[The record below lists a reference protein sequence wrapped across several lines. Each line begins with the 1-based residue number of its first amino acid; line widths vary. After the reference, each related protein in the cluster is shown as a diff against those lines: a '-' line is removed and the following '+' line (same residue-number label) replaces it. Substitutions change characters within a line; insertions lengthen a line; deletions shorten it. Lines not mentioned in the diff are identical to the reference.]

1 MFWICCLIWGKN
13 LIGHDKQPKE
23 CLLFIVH
30 FWFIVKYL
38 SWFLAVFKEP
48 LKWSQC
54 PLRYNPRKTDFWT
67 LDKGAAV
74 RQGVV
79 VIIQSLLRS
88 LLRRMSQNKECSV
101 AHTKYWLHTRKQWNN
116 ELHPNYD
123 ITNLDNEE
131 TSTALANA
139 NEKEAESEGNESYNS
154 VEKVY
159 FCTMCDEKFSKEKY
173 LEAHVYIRHVVDK
186 IFTCPYCDRIFDD
199 KGNLKL
205 HEKTHKDIRA
215 FSCSAFNKQFKS
227 KIYLKSHEKLHNG
240 EKPFSCSN
248 CDKSFSQSHHLK
260 EHEMSHTGA
269 KFSCS

>member
-1 MFWICCLIWGKN
+1 MEI
-13 LIGHDKQPKE
+13 
-23 CLLFIVH
+23 
-30 FWFIVKYL
+30 
-38 SWFLAVFKEP
+38 
-48 LKWSQC
+48 
-54 PLRYNPRKTDFWT
+54 
-67 LDKGAAV
+67 
-74 RQGVV
+74 
-79 VIIQSLLRS
+79 
-88 LLRRMSQNKECSV
+88 
-101 AHTKYWLHTRKQWNN
+101 
-116 ELHPNYD
+116 HPNND

-173 LEAHVYIRHVVDK
+173 LEAHVYMRHVVDK
-186 IFTCPYCDRIFDD
+186 IFTCPYCDRTFDD

-240 EKPFSCSN
+240 KKPFATEAFTSFTFHASFDVYSVFVCNKCSQ
-248 CDKSFSQSHHLK
+248 CLPLLCIHSVCRLCAQTSIRRCLPTQPMLFSPYIFTLGESQLL
-260 EHEMSHTGA
+260 
-269 KFSCS
+269 

>member
-1 MFWICCLIWGKN
+1 MD
-13 LIGHDKQPKE
+13 IGQR
-23 CLLFIVH
+23 
-30 FWFIVKYL
+30 
-38 SWFLAVFKEP
+38 S
-48 LKWSQC
+48 S
-54 PLRYNPRKTDFWT
+54 RKTGGSRDNT
-67 LDKGAAV
+67 KPAK
-74 RQGVV
+74 VV
-79 VIIQSLLRS
+79 VETEES
-88 LLRRMSQNKECSV
+88 
-101 AHTKYWLHTRKQWNN
+101 KQRVFSGTHKNIDYTLAN
-116 ELHPNYD
+116 SEIMEIHPNND

-173 LEAHVYIRHVVDK
+173 LEAHVYMRHVVDK
-186 IFTCPYCDRIFDD
+186 IFNCPYCDRTFDD

-240 EKPFSCSN
+240 EKPFSAQTVTRGFHKVIN
-248 CDKSFSQSHHLK
+248 
-260 EHEMSHTGA
+260 
-269 KFSCS
+269 